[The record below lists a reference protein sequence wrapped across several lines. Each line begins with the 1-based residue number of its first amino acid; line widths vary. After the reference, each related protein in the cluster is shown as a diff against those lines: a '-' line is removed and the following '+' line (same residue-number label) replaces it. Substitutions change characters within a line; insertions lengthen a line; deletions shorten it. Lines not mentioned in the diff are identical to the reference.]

1 LPNCLLGPRCGD
13 GIVQD
18 AYGEEC
24 EPTSSN
30 DPDCTQACKKPGV
43 CGDGVVTP
51 PEQCD
56 YGSTNNDGS
65 YGGCSPGCILAPHCG
80 DGVKNGPEDCDDGVN
95 DNSYG
100 GCSPQCKL
108 APHCGDGHF
117 DTGYEA
123 CDDGVNNGPTGGC
136 STTCK
141 LNVR

>member
-1 LPNCLLGPRCGD
+1 MRADVVERSRLH
-13 GIVQD
+13 
-18 AYGEEC
+18 A
-24 EPTSSN
+24 
-30 DPDCTQACKKPGV
+30 ACKQPGV

-56 YGSTNNDGS
+56 YGATNNDGA
-65 YGGCSPGCILAPHCG
+65 YGGCAPGCILAPHCG

-108 APHCGDGHF
+108 APHCGDGHV
-117 DTGYEA
+117 DAGYEA
-123 CDDGVNNGPTGGC
+123 CDDGVNNGPTDGC